1 LAALGIDFVVAE
13 QSRLPQLNSIYIPNG
28 LDDKAVRAEMLQQ
41 HGIEIGAGL
50 GALAGKIWRIG
61 LMGYSSRVENV
72 IACLNALEA
81 VLTNQGRDCEPGA
94 AVAAAYRSYAQQSL
108 VAHPPVTAVCQPG

>member
-1 LAALGIDFVVAE
+1 MQAGSKLRIEGLSKTYRGTGGGENVTALKDV
-13 QSRLPQLNSIYIPNG
+13 
-28 LDDKAVRAEMLQQ
+28 
-41 HGIEIGAGL
+41 GIEIGAGL

-108 VAHPPVTAVCQPG
+108 VAHPPATAVCQPG

>member
-1 LAALGIDFVVAE
+1 MGIEFVVDQ
-13 QSRLPQLNSIYIPNG
+13 QSRLPQLNSIYIPDG
-28 LDDKAVRAEMLQQ
+28 LDDKAVRAAMLQQ

-72 IACLNALEA
+72 VACLHALEA
-81 VLTNQGRDCEPGA
+81 VFSSLGRDCEPGA
-94 AVAAAYRSYAQQSL
+94 AVAAAYRAYAQQSL
-108 VAHPPVTAVCQPG
+108 VAHEPPAAVCMPG